1 MKRGLIIA
9 AVTLLFGLLVS
20 TLFFYRRSGEQE
32 SLQPRIAQ
40 ASAPDTSGFA
50 RATGVKDLTFPLDH
64 GPHLDYQ
71 TEWWY
76 YTGNLQAENG
86 RRFGFQ
92 LTFFRRALQPPAQMP
107 RRDSDWAASQVY
119 MAHFAVSDIADG
131 KFHAFERLSRGAA
144 GLAGAGAEPFRVWLE
159 DWYVEQT
166 PGRTD
171 ECHER
176 SEPLCAY
183 RLYAAQSGI
192 ILELDLLDQKGPI
205 LQGDQGYSQKGAQPG
220 QASYYYS
227 LTRLQSSGKVTVE
240 GQTYA
245 VSGTSWMDHEWST
258 SVLSQEQ
265 VGWDWFSL
273 QFDDG
278 SELMVFQIRRADGRV
293 DPFSSGMLI
302 AADGRT
308 TRLGWEDFS
317 IEVTDRWPSPHSGA
331 VYPARWNLRVPLQRI
346 ELAIEP
352 HMADQ
357 ELNVSYAYWEG
368 AVRVTGIKDG
378 SVVKGNGYVELT
390 GYSGSMGGEF

>member
-1 MKRGLIIA
+1 MKRGLIVA
-9 AVTLLFGLLVS
+9 AVALLLGLLVS
-20 TLFFYRRSGEQE
+20 TLIFYRQGGEQE
-32 SLQPRIAQ
+32 LLRPRIAQ
-40 ASAPDTSGFA
+40 ASTLDISGFA
-50 RATGVKDLTFPLDH
+50 RAEGVRDLSFPLDH

-107 RRDSDWAASQVY
+107 RRNSDWATSQVY
-119 MAHFAVSDIADG
+119 MAHFALSDITGG

-144 GLAGAGAEPFRVWLE
+144 GLAGAQAEPFRVWLE
-159 DWYVEQT
+159 DWHVEQI

-171 ECHER
+171 ECPER
-176 SEPLCAY
+176 SASPCAY
-183 RLYAAQSGI
+183 RLYAAQNGI

-227 LTRLQSSGKVTVE
+227 LTRLQLSGKVTLE
-240 GQTYA
+240 GQTFQM
-245 VSGTSWMDHEWST
+245 VGTGWMDHEWST

-273 QFDDG
+273 QFEDG
-278 SELMVFQIRRADGRV
+278 SELMVFQIRRADDSV
-293 DPFSSGMLI
+293 DPFSSGTLVT
-302 AADGRT
+302 ADGRT
-308 TRLGWEDFS
+308 IRLGKDDFS
-317 IEVTDRWPSPHSGA
+317 IEVTGRWVSPNSGA
-331 VYPARWNLRVPLQRI
+331 VYPAGWIIRAPSEGI
-346 ELAIEP
+346 ELEIEP
-352 HMADQ
+352 HLADQ

-368 AVRVTGIKDG
+368 AVWVTGLKDG
-378 SVVKGNGYVELT
+378 VRAAGNGYVELT

>member
-1 MKRGLIIA
+1 
-9 AVTLLFGLLVS
+9 
-20 TLFFYRRSGEQE
+20 
-32 SLQPRIAQ
+32 
-40 ASAPDTSGFA
+40 
-50 RATGVKDLTFPLDH
+50 
-64 GPHLDYQ
+64 
-71 TEWWY
+71 
-76 YTGNLQAENG
+76 
-86 RRFGFQ
+86 
-92 LTFFRRALQPPAQMP
+92 
-107 RRDSDWAASQVY
+107 
-119 MAHFAVSDIADG
+119 
-131 KFHAFERLSRGAA
+131 
-144 GLAGAGAEPFRVWLE
+144 LE

-227 LTRLQSSGKVTVE
+227 LTRLQLSGNVTVE
-240 GQTYA
+240 GQTYQL
-245 VSGTSWMDHEWST
+245 VGTGWMDHEWST

-273 QFDDG
+273 QFNDG

-317 IEVTDRWPSPHSGA
+317 IEVTDRWTSPHSGA
-331 VYPARWNLRVPLQRI
+331 IYPARWNLRVPLQRM

-368 AVRVTGIKDG
+368 AVRATGIKDG
-378 SVVKGNGYVELT
+378 SAVKGNGYVELT